1 MYVEESASED
11 KNKAL
16 KDSEAKRPQE
26 AMATASEAKGIY
38 VTQELTYIE
47 PMIEEQSTSRI
58 CHVHRKEY
66 SLVQR

>member
-1 MYVEESASED
+1 MHVEESASED

-16 KDSEAKRPQE
+16 TDSEAKGPQE
-26 AMATASEAKGIY
+26 AMTTASEAKGIY
-38 VTQELTYIE
+38 VTQELTYSE
-47 PMIEEQSTSRI
+47 PMIEEQSTSRV